1 MGGLV
6 LGGGLA
12 LMALTTSFLTF
23 ALPNVLSRIG
33 GSPQH
38 PVGNGLLAE
47 QFPPARRGFAIS
59 AHIAGGNVGTV
70 LILAVVGTPVLV
82 QVGWR
87 GVSLVFGVA
96 AVLIALGI
104 LAFVREQGTDRAAA
118 VAGGSSRDALR
129 RVLAIATCAGCS

>member
-1 MGGLV
+1 
-6 LGGGLA
+6 
-12 LMALTTSFLTF
+12 MALATSFVTF
-23 ALPNVLSRIG
+23 AMPNVLSRIG

-70 LILAVVGTPVLV
+70 LILAVVGTPVLA

-87 GVSLVFGVA
+87 GVSLVLGVC
-96 AVLIALGI
+96 AVADRARHPGL
-104 LAFVREQGTDRAAA
+104 RPRAAA
-118 VAGGSSRDALR
+118 RTGLPPWPAAAAATRCAGSWPI
-129 RVLAIATCAGCS
+129 VTCAGCS